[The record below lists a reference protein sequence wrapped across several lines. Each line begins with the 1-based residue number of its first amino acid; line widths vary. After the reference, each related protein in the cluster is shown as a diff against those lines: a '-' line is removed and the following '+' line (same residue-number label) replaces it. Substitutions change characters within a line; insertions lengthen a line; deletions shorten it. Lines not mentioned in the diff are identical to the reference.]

1 MGADPP
7 FEVMDGFVHRIW
19 TSMDIDKVLMVR
31 KGVFLVRFNNLLDKM
46 TVVQRGFY
54 FFDNK
59 PFIVKSWNEGL
70 TLDISSLQI
79 IPIWV

>member
-19 TSMDIDKVLMVR
+19 KLMDIDKVLMVR

-46 TVVQRGFY
+46 TVV
-54 FFDNK
+54 
-59 PFIVKSWNEGL
+59 
-70 TLDISSLQI
+70 
-79 IPIWV
+79 